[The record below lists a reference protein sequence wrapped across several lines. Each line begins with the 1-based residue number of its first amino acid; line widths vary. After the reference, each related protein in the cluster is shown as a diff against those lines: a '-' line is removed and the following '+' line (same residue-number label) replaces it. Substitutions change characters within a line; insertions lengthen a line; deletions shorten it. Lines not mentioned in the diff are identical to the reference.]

1 MPWYCNE
8 IKTLLCIT
16 FYDLLT
22 LREYWRWLMHFYGI
36 PAACKCVQLE
46 LKCIYILVHVP
57 NIFEKPKAIDLG
69 SVFSLLLLQLCFQS
83 KNCLWRNIAMPL
95 QLVIIIYSVV
105 HFFIS
110 FVLNLIS
117 PIRQFTY
124 SILSII
130 SSLGRYL

>member
-1 MPWYCNE
+1 MILQWNQNIIMYNVSWPSYLE
-8 IKTLLCIT
+8 GV
-16 FYDLLT
+16 LT
-22 LREYWRWLMHFYGI
+22 VSNAFLRNSRF
-36 PAACKCVQLE
+36 KCVPLE
-46 LKCIYILVHVP
+46 LKCIYILEHVP

-69 SVFSLLLLQLCFQS
+69 SVFGLLLLQLCFQS

-95 QLVIIIYSVV
+95 HLVIIIYSAV